1 MDNWTDPWGR
11 RRDEQYQTL
20 KMEIFLDETAISTL
34 EKRERAALINSITG
48 FKSLNLI
55 GTCNKKSKTNLAIFN
70 SVIHLGAN
78 PALMGFIIRPDSV
91 ERHTLSNIEQT
102 GVFTINHVNAENYQ
116 HAHQTSARYSSEISE
131 FEACKFNAAYKN
143 NFQAPYVKECNISI
157 GLSFQERIDIKLNGT
172 ILVIGKI
179 EQLYFPSD
187 AWCEDG
193 FVDIEKAGT
202 IACSGLDSYHLTKR
216 LSRLSYAKVD
226 KVPQETVLKYKA

>member
-1 MDNWTDPWGR
+1 
-11 RRDEQYQTL
+11 
-20 KMEIFLDETAISTL
+20 MEIFLDEVAISEL

-55 GTCNKKSKTNLAIFN
+55 GTLNQKGNTNLAVFN

-91 ERHTLSNIEQT
+91 ERHTLNNIEQT
-102 GVFTINHVNAENYQ
+102 GFFTINHVNAENYQ
-116 HAHQTSARYSSEISE
+116 QAHQTSARYPSEISE
-131 FEACKFNAAYKN
+131 FDACQLTPVYKN
-143 NFQAPYVKECNISI
+143 NFLAPYVKDSSISI
-157 GLSFQERIDIKLNGT
+157 GLSFQERIDIKVNGT

-193 FVDIEKAGT
+193 YVDIEKAGT
-202 IACSGLDSYHLTKR
+202 IACTGLDSYHQTKR
-216 LSRLSYAKVD
+216 LSRLSYAKAD
-226 KVPQETVLKYKA
+226 KNPTELDWKFRL

>member
-1 MDNWTDPWGR
+1 MGNWTDTWSR
-11 RRDEQYQTL
+11 RRDEQHQTL
-20 KMEIFLDETAISTL
+20 KMEIFLDEAAISNL

-55 GTCNKKSKTNLAIFN
+55 GTCNPNGNTNLAIFN

-91 ERHTLSNIEQT
+91 ERHTLSNIEET
-102 GVFTINHVNAENYQ
+102 GFFTINHVNAENYQ
-116 HAHQTSARYSSEISE
+116 QAHQTSARYPSEISE
-131 FEACKFNAAYKN
+131 FEACQFNTAYKN
-143 NFQAPYVKECNISI
+143 DFIAPYVKGCSISI

-187 AWCEDG
+187 AWCDDG
-193 FVDIEKAGT
+193 YVDIEKAGT

-216 LSRLSYAKVD
+216 LSRMSYAKVD
-226 KVPQETVLKYKA
+226 KNPQETVLKYKD